1 MLSLIP
7 AYVVY
12 VHQLLYISDSLTGR
26 QSQETLVAVSQT
38 EAATAD
44 EDSEVNQILSK
55 QRILYEYSCFIN
67 LLNPHV
73 DVGEIKLQGLPSKI

>member
-1 MLSLIP
+1 MLNLTP

-12 VHQLLYISDSLTGR
+12 VHHFLFISDSLTGR

-44 EDSEVNQILSK
+44 EDSEVNQILTK
-55 QRILYEYSCFIN
+55 QRSLHKFS
-67 LLNPHV
+67 LSGHV
-73 DVGEIKLQGLPSKI
+73 AEWVTCLATGKGVVR

>member
-1 MLSLIP
+1 MLNS

-12 VHQLLYISDSLTGR
+12 VHQFLFTSDSLTGR

-44 EDSEVNQILSK
+44 EDSEVLTYIYHIDTPQPLT
-55 QRILYEYSCFIN
+55 
-67 LLNPHV
+67 
-73 DVGEIKLQGLPSKI
+73 D